1 MMKSN
6 NVNESVRDPQGV
18 RHVVAQG
25 ARGGHPP
32 GTQPSIPTERSLSA
46 QPSRSGGMRTWSDPA
61 DLTAAPT
68 RDEFAP
74 DVAAAIADLRARGG
88 IASPACPEQAD
99 AQRSELHFAMP
110 GVNRRSF
117 LQLTGAA
124 AVLAVVS
131 GCSDPHPDTLVPY
144 AQQPDGST
152 LGAGLWY
159 SSVIRV
165 NGTARPIMA
174 KAYDGRPI
182 KLDGNPDH
190 PLVRGRSDA
199 KTQAALLDLYDPDRG
214 GIDPAQPKVF
224 HDGPRRRDGTGF
236 VPTTWADLDTAVAA
250 VLKGGRV
257 LLVTG
262 PIDGPACLAQIAE
275 LQSAFGD
282 RFGHVAYHPWAAD
295 SARAARLIVL
305 GERSVPRWNLAK
317 ASVLV
322 AFGSDLL
329 ADGDTATQVA
339 YGAFRRGAGEPGQVI
354 CVEPTLS
361 QLGSCADVRIRAG
374 MDSLAWIAWAVANEV
389 AAATGGSIP
398 PTIAEG
404 LEAAIQPIA
413 AGMRKVRTAEGE
425 EHAISWMAK
434 RLLAARGTGQG
445 VAYVG
450 GAVHSGP
457 ESLDLHV
464 AVTWLNRLLG
474 AEGVVVTG
482 ESSGTSSEALTAAL
496 AKPWDAVIVSG
507 GANPAFSLPGAAE
520 ALAKI
525 PLLVSLNPTRDE
537 TTLLAGWHA
546 PGLHDLEAW
555 GDASSAPGVVELQQ
569 PVIHPLWDCRA
580 AEESLAAFAVAALGD
595 AAPAS
600 FITPR
605 TQVPANAPVS
615 VVSRKQLWS
624 AAERGVLPWRLY
636 VQQVWSTTVAASAAT
651 AATGEAF
658 WRAALAR
665 GFVSVAR
672 PGMIADRMLRPVE
685 SPKPMAVPPLSL
697 VCNGSRTI
705 GDGSQLNNAWL
716 QEVPDPVS
724 KVCWDGYAA
733 FSPSDAKSAGI
744 VGNDVVALT
753 IGARTVELPALIQDG
768 QHPGTVEVF
777 LGWGRTAAGVV
788 AGITA
793 NDGFRAN
800 AYLLADGRRWGAA
813 VTVARTGKRYE
824 LAQTQHHHRLAG
836 EQVAIDDVLALHH
849 ADPGAAKRSHA
860 AHAWE
865 AGTDG
870 KPGGRLSIWRS
881 HQTYPGHRWGM
892 AIDLD
897 LCTGCNACM
906 VACNAENNVP
916 VVGRDEVRKN
926 REMHWI
932 RIDRYF
938 SAPADEADARLDV
951 AVLHQPMLCQQ
962 CDNAP
967 CEAVCPANATVHND
981 EGINVQVYNR
991 CIGTRYCS
999 NNCPYKVRRFNWYQ
1013 YSAFRAGPQQ
1023 SGQPDLRLV
1032 KNVVTEGNHVAAVE
1046 LAHQPLQMML
1056 NPEVTVR
1063 HRGVMEKCN
1072 FCIQRQ
1078 RTWRTDEKR
1087 QGKRVGDGHLT
1098 SACAQ
1103 SCPTS
1108 AITWGDLNDQESQ
1121 VLKQSNDPRAYLA
1134 LDVESNTRPKVAYL
1148 RKLRHRPAT
1157 AEELATLQGHAAEKH

>member
-1 MMKSN
+1 MKK
-6 NVNESVRDPQGV
+6 
-18 RHVVAQG
+18 
-25 ARGGHPP
+25 
-32 GTQPSIPTERSLSA
+32 I
-46 QPSRSGGMRTWSDPA
+46 WSDPA
-61 DLTAAPT
+61 DLNGAPA

-88 IASPACPEQAD
+88 IDSPDCPEQVD
-99 AQRSELHFAMP
+99 SQRNDLHFAFP

-117 LQLTGAA
+117 MQLTGAA

-152 LGAGLWY
+152 LGVGLWY
-159 SSVIRV
+159 STVVRV
-165 NGTARPIMA
+165 NGTARPVMA

-199 KTQAALLDLYDPDRG
+199 RTQAALLDLYDPDRG

-224 HDGPRRRDGTGF
+224 HDGPKRRDGAAF
-236 VPTTWADLDTAVAA
+236 VTTTWADLDSSVGAA
-250 VLKGGRV
+250 LKSGRV
-257 LLVTG
+257 LLITG
-262 PIDGPACLAQIAE
+262 PVDGPARLAHLAD
-275 LQSAFGD
+275 LQSAFGE
-282 RFGHVAYHPWAAD
+282 RLSHVAYHPWAAD
-295 SARAARLIVL
+295 SARAARQIVL

-339 YGAFRRGAGEPGQVI
+339 YGAFRRGSNGEPGQVI

-361 QLGSCADVRIRAG
+361 QLGTCADVRIRAS
-374 MDSLAWIAWAVANEV
+374 MDSMAWIAWAVANEV
-389 AAATGGSIP
+389 AAATGGTIP
-398 PTIAEG
+398 PAISQA
-404 LEAAIQPIA
+404 LPAAIEPIA
-413 AGMRKVRTAEGE
+413 KQLRKVRTAEGE
-425 EHAISWMAK
+425 THAITWMAQ
-434 RLLAARGTGQG
+434 RLLAARAANGVG

-457 ESLDLHV
+457 ESLDLQV
-464 AVTWLNRLLG
+464 ATTWLNRLLG
-474 AEGVVVTG
+474 AEGVAVVG
-482 ESSGTSSEALTAAL
+482 EAPVATRDGLIEALS
-496 AKPWDAVIVSG
+496 KPWDVVIVAG
-507 GANPAFSLPGAAE
+507 GANPAFDLPGAAE
-520 ALAKI
+520 ALAKTK
-525 PLLVSLNPTRDE
+525 LLVSLNPTRDE
-537 TTLLAGWHA
+537 TTALAAWHA
-546 PGLHDLEAW
+546 PGLHDLESW
-555 GDASSAPGVVELQQ
+555 GDASSAAGVVELQQ
-569 PVIHPLWDCRA
+569 PVIHPLWDSRA
-580 AEESLAAFAVAALGD
+580 AEDSLSAFAVAALGD

-600 FITPR
+600 LVTAR
-605 TQVPANAPVS
+605 VPVAANATVS
-615 VVSRKQLWS
+615 VVSRKQLWG

-636 VQQVWSTTVAASAAT
+636 VQRVWSDAVAKAAGT
-651 AATGEAF
+651 AATGDAF
-658 WRAALAR
+658 WRAALSR
-665 GFVSVAR
+665 GYVTVAR
-672 PGMIADRMLRPVE
+672 QVMPVDRMFREVSAPVAQA
-685 SPKPMAVPPLSL
+685 PAPLSL
-697 VCNGSRTI
+697 ICTASRTI

-716 QEVPDPVS
+716 QEIPDPVS
-724 KVCWDGYAA
+724 KVCWDGWAA
-733 FSPSDAKSAGI
+733 FSPADAASSDIAS
-744 VGNDVVALT
+744 NDVVALT
-753 IGARTVELPALIQDG
+753 VDGTTVQLPALVQDG
-768 QHPGTVEVF
+768 QHPGCVEVF
-777 LGWGRTAAGVV
+777 LGWGRTSAGIV

-793 NDGFRAN
+793 DDGFRAN
-800 AYLLADGRRWGAA
+800 AYLLAKGRRWGSA
-813 VTVARTGKRYE
+813 VTVAKTGKRYE

-836 EQVAIDDVLALHH
+836 EQVAIDDILELHR
-849 ADPGAAKRSHA
+849 ADPGAAKRNHK

-865 AGTDG
+865 NGTDG

-938 SAPADEADARLDV
+938 SAPAGEADARLDV

-967 CEAVCPANATVHND
+967 CEAVCPANATVKND
-981 EGINVQVYNR
+981 EGINVQIYNR

-1013 YSAFRAGPQQ
+1013 YSAFRAGPQG
-1023 SGQPDLRLV
+1023 SGQPDIRLV
-1032 KNVVTEGNHVAAVE
+1032 KHVMTEGNHVAAVE

-1078 RTWRTDEKR
+1078 RSWRTDEKR
-1087 QGKRVGDGHLT
+1087 QGKRVADGHLT

-1103 SCPTS
+1103 SCPTA

-1134 LDVESNTRPKVAYL
+1134 LDAESNTRPKVAYL
-1148 RKLRHRPAT
+1148 RKLRNRPAT
-1157 AEELATLQGHAAEKH
+1157 AEELVALHEHGSEKAEKP